1 MDLREWAAD
10 FNAEA
15 LFADGFDQAILG
27 MCEQFGKEPVV
38 AYDREK
44 CIQILMDDLAQSV
57 GEGDGEDEG
66 EDLYG
71 MALEYFD
78 FNVTGAYVGVNTPVF
93 LTLIPTVA
101 D

>member
-44 CIQILMDDLAQSV
+44 CIQILMDDFAK
-57 GEGDGEDEG
+57 DGNKG

-93 LTLIPTVA
+93 LTMAPSVV

>member
-44 CIQILMDDLAQSV
+44 CIQILMDDFAKD
-57 GEGDGEDEG
+57 GNKGEDEG

-93 LTLIPTVA
+93 LTMAPSVV